1 MSGPEGDVWLLSEL
15 RCLLSP
21 LLYHLFWCIKS
32 PLNGIIQCSF
42 AQFVY
47 ACRFVLGSITLRSW
61 FLAHGAD
68 PNITDDYG
76 HSPLTVAAACAPV
89 SFLEQ
94 LLEHGGDPARSN
106 ALHEAVGIN
115 GAEGIEKAALLLDY
129 GAPINIRQYEWDP
142 HFFDMYRRSSG
153 FAPLHIAV
161 GTGNEEMVALL
172 VDRGADPLVE
182 DRFGLNPLT
191 MARSIQEPRIVRIA
205 EMLQRA
211 VGDQVMEL

>member
-1 MSGPEGDVWLLSEL
+1 M
-15 RCLLSP
+15 
-21 LLYHLFWCIKS
+21 
-32 PLNGIIQCSF
+32 GIIRCF
-42 AQFVY
+42 IAQLEY
-47 ACRFVLGSITLRSW
+47 ACRFVLDRVTLRSW

-68 PNITDDYG
+68 PNITDQYG

-106 ALHEAVGIN
+106 ALHNAVEIR

-129 GAPINIRQYEWDP
+129 GAPINTRKYEWDQ
-142 HFFDMYRRSSG
+142 HFFDMYKRTSG
-153 FAPLHIAV
+153 LTPLHIAV
-161 GTGNEEMVALL
+161 ARGSEDMVALL

-182 DRFGLNPLT
+182 DRFGLTPLT
-191 MARSIQEPRIVRIA
+191 MATGIQQPPFFRIA

-211 VGDQVMEL
+211 VGNRSQEV